1 MVVHLG
7 QEVIVY
13 TKDIIG
19 IFDLENTSV
28 SKFTRAFLTQ
38 AQKSGRVVNVTEQLP
53 KSFVVC
59 THGREKAI
67 TVYISQIAPATL
79 RKRADFL

>member
-7 QEVIVY
+7 QEIIVQIS
-13 TKDIIG
+13 DIIG

-28 SKFTRAFLTQ
+28 SKETRAFL
-38 AQKSGRVVNVTEQLP
+38 ARAEKSGQVINVSMEMP

-59 THGREKAI
+59 LQKGKQV
-67 TVYISQIAPATL
+67 VYISQIAPVTL
-79 RKRADFL
+79 RKRAGFL